1 MNKITSRIGNSFY
14 INYGSVNIRDVISTA
29 IDSLDIDGNLHIGMI
44 AAYGWYICIG
54 QKATKDY
61 ACGLAFGYGV
71 NKVFFQI
78 KSNGAWQTIREI

>member
-1 MNKITSRIGNSFY
+1 
-14 INYGSVNIRDVISTA
+14 
-29 IDSLDIDGNLHIGMI
+29 MI
-44 AAYGWYICIG
+44 AAYGLYICIG